1 MKVVN
6 KTKLEKL
13 IAKLDAGKDVSLRD
27 LQFNLGIEGLNKY
40 NTLWASELER
50 RKFFETKPKLIQE
63 YDELVKQADFANN
76 KYQPNTKHSSPTK
89 HYQAAIELQTKIVGF
104 DTALAQWFDRELSE
118 VTTDVKGLARLVT
131 SRSEFKLT
139 SGNAEA
145 VSKEAIKRSVLTD
158 AVNKIEVEEKAFS
171 ESEDGKKLKLMLA
184 KLKVKSSN
192 LK

>member
-1 MKVVN
+1 MKFAN

-13 IAKLDAGKDVSLRD
+13 IAKLDAGKAVSLRD
-27 LQFNLGIEGLNKY
+27 LQFNLGLEGLNKY

-89 HYQAAIELQTKIVGF
+89 HYQLAIELQTKIVDF

-118 VTTDVKGLARLVT
+118 VTADVKGVARLVT
-131 SRSEFKLT
+131 SRSEFKLI
-139 SGNAEA
+139 SGNAAA
-145 VSKEAIKRSVLTD
+145 VSKVAIKRIVLAD
-158 AVNKIEVEEKAFS
+158 ALNKIEAKEKAFS
-171 ESEDGKKLKLMLA
+171 ESVDGQKLKRMLA
-184 KLKVKSSN
+184 N
-192 LK
+192 LKKQSKL